1 MDGRRFDE
9 VRQVDCE
16 SSRMKDYKVSCTVT
30 QTTPN
35 TRILDADHLHFSSN
49 FEAENHRFVENAL
62 VALLPEEEYFPYV
75 IGVNTQVVCHDGSAS
90 TASVCGGSIALMDA
104 GVPQRGHVAGVS
116 MGLVREVPFGNTE
129 HRYRYRI
136 LTDLSSLEEQLGDM
150 NFKIAGS
157 WEGITAVQLDLNV
170 AGVPLDIIFECLG
183 PGLKARLQILDRMEQ
198 EISVP
203 RYCVSN
209 DWSWP
214 YPIIAKY
221 VLPARPVKLNA
232 NGRWLKCDIDAGRFE
247 RDTGSQITSIE
258 EGGIITVIAG
268 NKTRHEQVLNKVDDM
283 DGIEVEVDYSRY
295 YGDS

>member
-16 SSRMKDYKVSCTVT
+16 SSRM
-30 QTTPN
+30 
-35 TRILDADHLHFSSN
+35 ILDADHLHFSSN

-136 LTDLSSLEEQLGDM
+136 LTDLSSLEG
-150 NFKIAGS
+150 NSS

-258 EGGIITVIAG
+258 EGGIIIVIAG

-283 DGIEVEVDYSRY
+283 DGIEVEVDYPRY
-295 YGDS
+295 YGDSDAG